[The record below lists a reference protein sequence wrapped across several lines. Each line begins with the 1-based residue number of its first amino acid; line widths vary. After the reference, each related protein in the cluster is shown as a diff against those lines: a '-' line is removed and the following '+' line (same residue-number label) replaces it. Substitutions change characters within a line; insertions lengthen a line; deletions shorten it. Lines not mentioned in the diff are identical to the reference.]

1 MRGASGGAGDG
12 GGGAGGG
19 GGGEGGG
26 GGGARG
32 GGAGGEGGGG
42 AGVSDTQQPA
52 QLSQDRTR
60 SSHSQSPV
68 VDAGSAVHAAA
79 SCDQCE
85 QVTPPQVVQDI
96 ALEA

>member
-1 MRGASGGAGDG
+1 MAVRAA
-12 GGGAGGG
+12 AATAVAAA
-19 GGGEGGG
+19 
-26 GGGARG
+26 AR
-32 GGAGGEGGGG
+32 AAAVRAAGGGG

-52 QLSQDRTR
+52 QLSHDRTR

-68 VDAGSAVHAAA
+68 VEAGSAVHAAA